1 MEPESGQLSAMARPF
16 VTLQGVELKQSGGQ
30 YRFEAQGYNIEGVQ
44 VQVYNLA
51 GKQVFSAESAGNSL
65 SWNGLS
71 SDGRRLAN
79 GVYLYVLTV
88 KGTYG
93 DIVQTKVQKLA
104 ILR

>member
-1 MEPESGQLSAMARPF
+1 LLPAALRPF
-16 VTLQGVELKQSGGQ
+16 VTLTSAGVRPSAGQ
-30 YRFEAQGYNIEGVQ
+30 VTFEAQGYNIEGLQ

-51 GKQVFSAESAGNSL
+51 GKQVFSAEASGNSL

-93 DIVQTKVQKLA
+93 DIVQTKV
-104 ILR
+104 